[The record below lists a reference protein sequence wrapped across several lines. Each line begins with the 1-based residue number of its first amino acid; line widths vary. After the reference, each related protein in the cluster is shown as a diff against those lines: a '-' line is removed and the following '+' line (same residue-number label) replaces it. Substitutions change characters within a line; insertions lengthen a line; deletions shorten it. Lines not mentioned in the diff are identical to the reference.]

1 MNTNFAVIRAIF
13 GNKPFSAIS
22 YPYQRAD
29 LTMFRECQVGAL
41 KGHGTLTHIP
51 PWLHDAESAATLD

>member
-1 MNTNFAVIRAIF
+1 
-13 GNKPFSAIS
+13 
-22 YPYQRAD
+22 

-51 PWLHDAESAATLD
+51 SWLHDAESAATLD